1 MISTAY
7 EYINWN
13 IEKSATETTRL
24 LNWLKEIEHD
34 MQIFHYPEVY
44 VYVHTNFAIDFL
56 LDFQTPIRICRM

>member
-1 MISTAY
+1 MLIY
-7 EYINWN
+7 QLD

-56 LDFQTPIRICRM
+56 LDFQNANKNMQNVILAI

>member
-1 MISTAY
+1 MLIY
-7 EYINWN
+7 QLD

-56 LDFQTPIRICRM
+56 LDFQNSNKNMQNVILAI